1 MEPNSSSVSE
11 DSAESGR
18 LSLIVSSAARQLK
31 RDGTV
36 STLSGDSQRDVKG
49 QQTLLCLVRRNA
61 LICKLV
67 PSQKKMKGHRLLHA
81 WK

>member
-36 STLSGDSQRDVKG
+36 STLSGDSLTDVKG
-49 QQTLLCLVRRNA
+49 QHTSLCR
-61 LICKLV
+61 LV
-67 PSQKKMKGHRLLHA
+67 PAGTAPCHLQT
-81 WK
+81 

>member
-49 QQTLLCLVRRNA
+49 QQTLLCLVRQERDD
-61 LICKLV
+61 
-67 PSQKKMKGHRLLHA
+67 
-81 WK
+81 